1 MKNPRLAGRYA
12 KSLLDLAV
20 EKQVLEPVLQDMM
33 SIESLCSQSAE
44 FCSMLKSPVIRGEK
58 KVAVIK
64 ALLGDSVSP
73 LTTGFIALVSDK
85 SRESVLREI
94 ASAFIAQYKIY
105 KNILVATL
113 TTALPA
119 SAELKA
125 TVESKA
131 KALYPNQEIELQ
143 TKVDPA
149 MIGGFLLEVGDRVID
164 ATVRRDLLEVRKNFK
179 DNLYVSTLLAS

>member
-20 EKQVLEPVLQDMM
+20 EKQALEPVLQDMM
-33 SIESLCSQSAE
+33 SIESLCNQSAD
-44 FCSMLKSPVIRGEK
+44 FCSMLKSPVIKGSK

-64 ALLGDSVSP
+64 ALLGESVSP
-73 LTTGFIALVSDK
+73 LTTGFVALVSEK

-94 ASAFIAQYKIY
+94 ASAFIAQYKLH
-105 KNILVATL
+105 KNILVARL

-125 TVESKA
+125 TIENKA
-131 KALYPNQEIELQ
+131 RALYPGQEIELEM
-143 TKVDPA
+143 KVDPA
-149 MIGGFLLEVGDRVID
+149 MIGGFLLEAGDRVID

-179 DNLYVSTLLAS
+179 DNLYVSTLIAS

>member
-1 MKNPRLAGRYA
+1 MQNPRLAARYA

-20 EKQVLEPVLQDMM
+20 EKQALEPVLQDMM
-33 SIESLCSQSAE
+33 SIESLCNQSAD
-44 FCSMLKSPVIRGEK
+44 FCSMLKSPVIKGGK

-64 ALLGDSVSP
+64 ALLGEGVSS
-73 LTTGFIALVSDK
+73 LTTGFVALVSEK
-85 SRESVLREI
+85 SREGVLREI
-94 ASAFIAQYKIY
+94 ATAFIAQYKVY
-105 KNILVATL
+105 KNILVAKL

-119 SAELKA
+119 GAELKA

-131 KALYPNQEIELQ
+131 KALYPGQEIELQ
-143 TKVDPA
+143 TAVDPNL
-149 MIGGFLLEVGDRVID
+149 IGGFLLEVGDRVID